1 MEFIKKQMHINR
13 MEKGIADQFFVD
25 DDYNVPDAK
34 RDVAK
39 IVMSKGEAKVEEIKP
54 LENYVRVTGNV
65 YFQILYVTEEGETK
79 LTSLMGKTPFE
90 EMVYVENGVEDGEYA
105 VRNLRTEFT
114 ASMIHSRK
122 LSVKALVELEIGKEV
137 TEDISLTTEIESED
151 TLYKKKKEHQLLQLH
166 TGKRDTYRIKEE
178 VVLAGTKENM
188 GMILWTDVTNRKLDT
203 KLEEDALHLS
213 GELSLFCLYESPEG
227 KTDWIEQ
234 AVAYEGQVNCSG
246 VDPSMYHYITGNL
259 SEVNVDMRADEDG
272 EMRSIGIEGTL
283 DLKIAVYEEEEAE
296 VLEDV
301 YSLQHECNL
310 KREKVRSEE
319 LVLQNHSKCKLSE
332 QLSVPE
338 LREDILQI
346 CYNSGEVQVEKMERG
361 EQGIQIEGILHL
373 QFLYVKESDEV
384 PFDTW
389 QGMIPF
395 SYLIE
400 CDDMNEDTIF
410 DVNYGLEQ
418 LSVSMLGSGEVE
430 VKAVLAFHSFI
441 RRQLWQNVITDMET
455 IPFDMEKIG
464 KEPGIVGYIVKEGD
478 ELWDLAKQYRTT
490 AERIQAANGL
500 SGEEIKEG
508 DKILIFKENMSIL

>member
-1 MEFIKKQMHINR
+1 MEFIKKQIRINR
-13 MEKGIADQFFVD
+13 MEKGVSDQFFVD

-34 RDVAK
+34 RDVSK

-54 LENYVRVTGNV
+54 LENYVKVTGNV

-79 LTSLMGKTPFE
+79 LASLEGKCPFE
-90 EMVYVENGVEDGEYA
+90 EMVYVDTGVEDGAYTI
-105 VRNLRTEFT
+105 RSLRTEFT

-122 LSVKALVELEIGKEV
+122 LNIKAMVELEIGKEV
-137 TEDISLTTEIESED
+137 AEDISITTGIESEH
-151 TLYKKKKEHQLLQLH
+151 TLYKKKKEYQLLQLH

-178 VVLAGTKENM
+178 VLLSGTKENM
-188 GMILWTDVTNRKLDT
+188 GILLWTDISNRKLDT
-203 KLEEDALHLS
+203 KLEEDTLQLT
-213 GELSLFCLYESPEG
+213 GELSVFCLYESPEG
-227 KTDWIEQ
+227 KVDWIEQ
-234 AVAYEGQVNCSG
+234 SVSYEGQVNCSG
-246 VDPSMYHYITGNL
+246 VNSSMYHYVTANL
-259 SEVNVDMRADEDG
+259 EEINVDMRSDEDG

-283 DLKIAVYEEEEAE
+283 DLRIAIYEEENVE

-301 YSLQHECNL
+301 YSLQKECHL
-310 KREKVRSEE
+310 QIEKKRSEE
-319 LVLQNHSKCKLSE
+319 LVLQNHSKCKLAE

-338 LREDILQI
+338 LREDVLQI
-346 CYNSGEVQVEKMERG
+346 CHHSGEVQVEKMERV
-361 EQGIQIEGILHL
+361 EQGIQVEGILHL

-389 QGMIPF
+389 QGMVPF

-400 CDDMNEDTIF
+400 CDEMNEDTIF
-410 DVNYGLEQ
+410 DINYGLEQ
-418 LSVSMLGSGEVE
+418 LSVSMLGSGEIE

-441 RRQLWQNVITDMET
+441 RRQLWQNVITDIEE

-464 KEPGIVGYIVKEGD
+464 KEPGIIGYIVKEGD

-490 AERIQAANGL
+490 TERIQAANGL
-500 SGEEIKEG
+500 SESEIKEG

>member
-1 MEFIKKQMHINR
+1 MEFMKKEMHVNY
-13 MEKGIADQFFVD
+13 MEKGITNQFLVD
-25 DDYNVPDAK
+25 ADYNVPDAK
-34 RDVAK
+34 RDVSK
-39 IVMSKGEAKVEEIKP
+39 IVMSKGTARVEEMKP
-54 LENYVRVTGNV
+54 LENYIRVAGNV

-79 LTSLMGKTPFE
+79 LTSLEGKCPFE
-90 EMVYVENGVEDGEYA
+90 EMLYVENGVEDGAYT

-122 LSVKALVELEIGKEV
+122 LSVKAMIELEIGKEILNDV
-137 TEDISLTTEIESED
+137 SLTTDIESED
-151 TLYKKKKEHQLLQLH
+151 TLYKKKKEYQLLQLH

-178 VVLAGTKENM
+178 VILPGTKENI
-188 GMILWTDVTNRKLDT
+188 GTILWTDISNRKLDT
-203 KLEEDALHLS
+203 KPEDDVMCLS
-213 GELSLFCLYESPEG
+213 GELSVFCLYESPEG

-234 AVAYEGQVNCSG
+234 TVSYEGQINCSG
-246 VDPSMYHYITGNL
+246 ADASMYHYVTANL
-259 SEVNVDMRADEDG
+259 EEINVDMRPDEDG

-283 DLKIAVYEEEEAE
+283 NLKIAVYEEETVE

-301 YSLQHECNL
+301 YSLRHECNL
-310 KREKVRSEE
+310 QKEKVRNEE
-319 LVLQNHSKCKLSE
+319 LLLQNHSKCKLSE
-332 QLSVPE
+332 QLSLPE

-346 CYNSGEVQVEKMERG
+346 CHNSGEVQVEKMERG

-384 PFDTW
+384 PFDIW

-400 CDDMNEDTIF
+400 CDEMNEDTIY
-410 DVNYGLEQ
+410 DINYGLEQ

-455 IPFDMEKIG
+455 LPFDMEKIG
-464 KEPGIVGYIVKEGD
+464 KEPGITGYIVKEGD

-490 AERIQAANGL
+490 TERIQATNGL
-500 SGEEIKEG
+500 NNGEIKEG

>member
-1 MEFIKKQMHINR
+1 MEFMKKQMHINR
-13 MEKGIADQFFVD
+13 MEKGITDQFFVD

-34 RDVAK
+34 RDVSK
-39 IVMSKGEAKVEEIKP
+39 IVMSKGEAKVEEMKP
-54 LENYVRVTGNV
+54 LENYVRVAGNV

-79 LTSLMGKTPFE
+79 LTSLEGKCPFE
-90 EMVYVENGVEDGEYA
+90 EMVYVENGVEEGTYT

-122 LSVKALVELEIGKEV
+122 LSIKALVEMEIGREV
-137 TEDISLTTEIESED
+137 TEDVPLTTEIESED
-151 TLYKKKKEHQLLQLH
+151 TLYKKKKKYQLLRLH
-166 TGKRDTYRIKEE
+166 TGKGDTYRIKEE
-178 VVLAGTKENM
+178 VVLSGTKENM
-188 GMILWTDVTNRKLDT
+188 GMLLWTDVTNRKLDT

-213 GELSLFCLYESPEG
+213 GELSVFCLYESPEG
-227 KTDWIEQ
+227 KMDWIEQ
-234 AVAYEGQVNCSG
+234 AVSYEGQVSCSG
-246 VDPSMYHYITGNL
+246 VDSSMYHYVIANL
-259 SEVNVDMRADEDG
+259 DEVNVDMRADEDG
-272 EMRSIGIEGTL
+272 EMRSLGIEGTL
-283 DLKIAVYEEEEAE
+283 DLKISVYEEEEVE
-296 VLEDV
+296 LLEDV
-301 YSLQHECNL
+301 YSLRHECNL

-346 CYNSGEVQVEKMERG
+346 CYNSGEVQVEKMEKG
-361 EQGIQIEGILHL
+361 QQGIQIEGILHL

-400 CDDMNEDTIF
+400 CDGMNEDTIF

-430 VKAVLAFHSFI
+430 VKAVLSFCSFI
-441 RRQLWQNVITDMET
+441 RQQLWQNVIADMEAV
-455 IPFDMEKIG
+455 PFDMEKIV
-464 KEPGIVGYIVKEGD
+464 KEPGIIGYIVKEGD

-490 AERIQAANGL
+490 AERIQEANGL
-500 SGEEIKEG
+500 SKDEIKEG
-508 DKILIFKENMSIL
+508 DRILIFKENMSIL